1 VRLNEISSAHNSQL
15 KQIRAV
21 QEKPGRQKSGL
32 FLLEGEK
39 AICEALAYGIKL
51 QNVVAS
57 QSFWQ
62 RGLSQTLKQNLDELS
77 LVEDKLLNDL
87 ATTQT
92 PSGIVALAPIPQVTL
107 ESAFNALLAQSNQ
120 KQESPLI
127 VVCSAI
133 QDPGNLG
140 TMIRTAL
147 AANAQLVICTK
158 GTCDVYNP
166 KTVRGAS
173 GALFKIPIVE
183 NVEYDL
189 VINQLKEKG
198 ITTLACHQESQK
210 PYWQAD
216 LTRACALVFG
226 NEGQGFAES
235 SLEACDEIIAIPMNK
250 ESESLNVA
258 MACAIVLFAASEQR
272 LRQRHG

>member
-1 VRLNEISSAHNSQL
+1 MRLTEISSAHNSQL

-21 QEKPGRQKSGL
+21 QEKSGRQKSGL

-39 AICEALAYGIKL
+39 AITEALAFGIKL

-62 RGLSQTLKQNLDELS
+62 KGLSQTLNQSLDTLS
-77 LVEDKLLNDL
+77 IVEDKLLDEL

-92 PSGIVALAPIPQVTL
+92 PSGIVALAQIPQLTL
-107 ESAFNALLAQSNQ
+107 ESAFANLSQN
-120 KQESPLI
+120 KNGKPLI
-127 VVCSAI
+127 VVCAEI

-140 TMIRTAL
+140 TIIRTAL
-147 AANAQLVICTK
+147 AANASLLICTK
-158 GTCDVYNP
+158 GTCDAYNP

-183 NVEYDL
+183 NVAYDAAMTL
-189 VINQLKEKG
+189 LKTNG

-210 PYWQAD
+210 AYWQAD

-226 NEGQGFAES
+226 NEGQGFDES
-235 SLEACDEIIAIPMNK
+235 DLNACDEIIAIPMNNQ
-250 ESESLNVA
+250 SESLNVA
-258 MACAIVLFAASEQR
+258 IACAIVLFAASEQR
-272 LRQRHG
+272 MRKSNG